1 MAYIEELEAFVEHN
15 KKLKSMDATITFTL
29 FEIMKDIKSIKFEM
43 RKNK

>member
-1 MAYIEELEAFVEHN
+1 MTYIEELELFVKYN
-15 KKLKSMDATITFTL
+15 KKLKAMEGRIAFTL